1 MTNSLGVD
9 YTLRPTNRLAP
20 VAPIVHYTGAL
31 PWSGAPRVID
41 LVMPGASDAGDGE
54 AGVALRSNSLFAAYG
69 YLILD
74 TLRVAADD
82 WRHGDAVALLVALDN
97 PSSERIAAQVAALYR
112 RLGTR
117 DLAPLRELM
126 LRWAQQAAKRRIH
139 RNLGIRDMAEADR
152 LHESGDLVAYYA
164 ARLRAG
170 QDEYRA
176 EGRAQCIEQGTAA
189 EQDLLHRQAA
199 RKFGASTAERLAG
212 LLAKIGDS
220 HKIRKKVNT
229 EKPQ

>member
-1 MTNSLGVD
+1 M
-9 YTLRPTNRLAP
+9 
-20 VAPIVHYTGAL
+20 APIVHYTGAL
-31 PWSGAPRVID
+31 PWSGAPRAID

-54 AGVALRSNSLFAAYG
+54 AGVALRSNSLFAAGG

-82 WRHGDAVALLVALDN
+82 WRHRDAEALLVALDN
-97 PSSERIAAQVAALYR
+97 PSPERIAAQVAALYR

-117 DLAPLRELM
+117 ELAPRRELM
-126 LRWAQQAAKRRIH
+126 LGWAQQAAKWRIH
-139 RNLGIRDMAEADR
+139 LDLGIRDMAEADR
-152 LHESGDLVAYYA
+152 LHESGDLEAYYA
-164 ARLRAG
+164 APPGVAG
-170 QDEYRA
+170 RIPRRGA
-176 EGRAQCIEQGTAA
+176 SARRRTGHCRGAGP
-189 EQDLLHRQAA
+189 DLLHRQAA